1 MTGNNKF
8 GCSPI
13 SPPNPMAITDFQ
25 LFRDMGD
32 TALAVDNW
40 LNSIKS
46 RVNMQCETSL
56 VAGYL
61 HKGAVHGTKSKLK

>member
-46 RVNMQCETSL
+46 RVNM
-56 VAGYL
+56 
-61 HKGAVHGTKSKLK
+61 